1 MLNPSVRAARVY
13 AEALI
18 DIGKEQQLMPRIYDE
33 LMFLRK
39 LYDEDREF
47 RGFFTSP
54 RLNADLKYEALK
66 KAIGDEVC
74 RPVLGLLKVIIQK
87 GRELLLDNIADQFAR
102 FKDLAEGMVHV
113 HVGTARPL
121 GQDQKD
127 RIAARVEELMGQTPV
142 LHERVQPELLGG
154 TIVRVGDY
162 VVDGT
167 LIRKLRALR
176 KSLVAK
182 EQLFE

>member
-1 MLNPSVRAARVY
+1 MLNPSSRAARVY

-18 DIGKEQQLMPRIYDE
+18 AIGTEQGLMPRIYDE
-33 LMFLRK
+33 LKSLAK

-54 RLNADLKYEALK
+54 RLDPAKKYAAIEKAL
-66 KAIGDEVC
+66 GDELC
-74 RPVLGLLKVIIQK
+74 KPMLGLLKVMIQK
-87 GRELLLDNIADQFAR
+87 GRELLLDNVADQFER
-102 FKDLAEGMVHV
+102 FKDLAEGKVHV

-121 GQDQKD
+121 GDDQKQ
-127 RIAARVEELMGQTPV
+127 RIAVKVEELMGKQPI
-142 LHERVQPELLGG
+142 LHEHVQPELLGG

-167 LIRKLRALR
+167 LKRKLRALR

-182 EQLFE
+182 ERMFE

>member
-1 MLNPSVRAARVY
+1 MNPSIRAARVY

-18 DIGKEQQLMPRIYDE
+18 DIGKEQGLMPRIYDE
-33 LMFLRK
+33 LRFLRK
-39 LYDEDREF
+39 MYDEDREF

-54 RLNADLKYEALK
+54 RLNAGIKYEALRK
-66 KAIGDEVC
+66 VIGDEVC
-74 RPVLGLLKVIIQK
+74 KPVLGLLKVMIEK
-87 GRELLLDNIADQFAR
+87 GRELLLDNIADQFER
-102 FKDLAEGMVHV
+102 FKDLAEGKVHV

-121 GQDQKD
+121 EQDQKD
-127 RIAARVEELMGQTPV
+127 RIAAKVEELMGKTPL
-142 LHERVQPELLGG
+142 LHEKVQPELLGG

-167 LIRKLRALR
+167 LLRKLRALR
-176 KSLVAK
+176 KTLVAK